1 MGIRLAAIVQVS
13 LLWRAFTGSV
23 WQTRK
28 RPMALLEMRM
38 SDSGEKRL
46 SLSFIEP
53 TVIVDTREQE
63 PLVFPRLE
71 AIPGTLLTGD
81 YSVVGLESL
90 FAVERKS
97 IPDLVGCCMG
107 ESRERFER
115 ELHRL
120 RGFRFKRLL
129 VVGSEEAILA
139 ERYRSNIKPQAVLA
153 TLGAFEVRYDV
164 PIIFKQTPEAAAA
177 QIERW
182 AHWFSREVSRTAA
195 NLSKATK
202 ELARG

>member
-1 MGIRLAAIVQVS
+1 METQPPFPS
-13 LLWRAFTGSV
+13 EPS
-23 WQTRK
+23 K
-28 RPMALLEMRM
+28 
-38 SDSGEKRL
+38 
-46 SLSFIEP
+46 IEP

-63 PLVFPRLE
+63 PLVFLRLQ
-71 AIPGTLLTGD
+71 AIRGTLATGD
-81 YSVVGLESL
+81 YSIAGLTEL

-97 IPDLVGCCMG
+97 IPDLVACCMG
-107 ESRERFER
+107 ENRERFER

-153 TLGAFEVRYDV
+153 TLGALEVRYDV
-164 PIIFKQTPEAAAA
+164 PVIFKQTPEEAAA

-182 AHWFSREVSRTAA
+182 AHWFSREVGRTAA
-195 NLSKATK
+195 NLSRATK
-202 ELARG
+202 EVACG